1 MCRKQRAIFQLRP
14 CNPPLFFPPLML
26 SQSQFPNLS
35 DPATYGHVLGM
46 GSSCE
51 KSPPQIHVCVC
62 VCVCMRDREV
72 GVGQRGEM
80 EWEENKRMKE
90 WHPPA
95 GLSWGCKVSFLGR
108 FSFPV
113 PFSAVHRD
121 SPVL

>member
-1 MCRKQRAIFQLRP
+1 MGVSWEWALPVRRALLKYMC
-14 CNPPLFFPPLML
+14 
-26 SQSQFPNLS
+26 
-35 DPATYGHVLGM
+35 
-46 GSSCE
+46 
-51 KSPPQIHVCVC
+51 VCVC